1 MANALSRC
9 FEGHIATQLHE
20 IDEAEVLD
28 TLRVPS
34 NQREFLPEIADPDIR
49 LALIEELMRD
59 EILPALRAGP
69 AGGGAGHHVHWT
81 FGAYR
86 VRDGR

>member
-1 MANALSRC
+1 D
-9 FEGHIATQLHE
+9 GTIATQLHE

-34 NQREFLPEIADPDIR
+34 NQREFLPEIADPDVR
-49 LALIEELMRD
+49 WALIEELMRG

-69 AGGGAGHHVHWT
+69 AGGAGHHVHWT

-86 VRDGR
+86 VRDRG